1 MTFSNC
7 VTEGEEEVSLT
18 EGERE
23 GSATT
28 ITDEFITPGEILNKL
43 GPRNPFL
50 LSCVLITGLTWTVE
64 AMNGMSTAFIT
75 QSCENC
81 SNMVS
86 LVDEYDLRGSRAY
99 ISDAT
104 ITAFMIGN
112 GFGGTFVSKAAD
124 RYGRRPVLISCF
136 VMLAS
141 LGTLAAFSP
150 SVMVFGILRFM
161 QGIFYTGGALVGW
174 VLGYECT
181 PVKLRFFTSVY
192 FGMAWVTGYCLV
204 TPLAMLAPNWR
215 WLIFFVSVPQLFT
228 ATLCYF
234 FVPESLHFL
243 AIERHENVVGDW
255 LKKAGRCHDSV
266 ADIDPSTVVS
276 TRQEEPKVSNLFSE
290 LWTHKRFLLYTIV
303 LIYLWNCD
311 TFIYFGLSLYSTHFA
326 GNIYLNYLLVGL
338 VEIPAYILSPMAM
351 NRYGRRVVVA
361 LTHLLAAG
369 TFFGLVFTP
378 ETAWI
383 RTALWALGKFAIS
396 CSFMSIYVYASE
408 IFPTNIRN
416 LSIGFCEMM
425 SRIGGI
431 LAPYVIVLVGSY
443 LANTTDV
450 GAVVDIS
457 NWRCDY
463 VFSTRNSQSTIAID
477 DTGIVG
483 TTLINE

>member
-1 MTFSNC
+1 
-7 VTEGEEEVSLT
+7 
-18 EGERE
+18 
-23 GSATT
+23 
-28 ITDEFITPGEILNKL
+28 
-43 GPRNPFL
+43 

-86 LVDEYDLRGSRAY
+86 LVDEYDLRGPRAY

-136 VMLAS
+136 IMLAL

-150 SVMVFGILRFM
+150 SAIVFGTLRFM
-161 QGIFYTGGALVGW
+161 QGIFYTLWLVGCSY
-174 VLGYECT
+174 VD
-181 PVKLRFFTSVY
+181 FSVY
-192 FGMAWVTGYCLV
+192 FGMAWVAGYCLV

-228 ATLCYF
+228 ATLCYL

-243 AIERHENVVGDW
+243 AIERHEKVVGDW
-255 LKKAGRCHDSV
+255 LKRAGRCHDNV

-276 TRQEEPKVSNLFSE
+276 TRQEEVSNLFSE

-361 LTHLLAAG
+361 LTHLLAAA

-431 LAPYVIVLVGSY
+431 LAPYGRISPILPMLVLSLISVIGGVITFFLPET
-443 LANTTDV
+443 LN
-450 GAVVDIS
+450 
-457 NWRCDY
+457 R
-463 VFSTRNSQSTIAID
+463 QLPSTIR
-477 DTGIVG
+477 
-483 TTLINE
+483 ESSERH